1 MTGTVDER
9 VWSVA
14 AAQHGGFTREQ
25 ACAAG
30 ASDSVIKR
38 RIASGHWVRGGRH
51 VLRIAG
57 SPRTWRQR
65 VMLAVLDAGEGAA
78 ATDGTAAGLWGLP
91 GSGRGAPEV
100 LVPRGRHH
108 RPGAGCIRET
118 RILEPHHV
126 CVRDGIPVVSPARLV
141 VELAGREHLGRVER
155 VLDAALA
162 SDLLVPTELALVVA
176 ELAHRGRRGAAGL
189 RSLVEARLPGYA
201 PPASELE
208 ARFRDL
214 VRAAGLPEP
223 VRQLDVG
230 GRAWV
235 GRVDVCYPSARLV
248 VELDSRRWHDGHLAR
263 EDDRRRDNELV
274 VAGWRVIR
282 ITWRHLVDDPS
293 GVVALLRRLLVV
305 TEAA

>member
-14 AAQHGGFTREQ
+14 VAQHGGFTREQ

-189 RSLVEARLPGYA
+189 RSLRGPAFSGTRRRPVSSRPASGTSCA
-201 PPASELE
+201 PPGSPRRSASSTSVVG
-208 ARFRDL
+208 RGW
-214 VRAAGLPEP
+214 AGWTSATRVPGSSSSSTAGAGTTATSP
-223 VRQLDVG
+223 GRTIGAGTTSSWSPVG
-230 GRAWV
+230 G
-235 GRVDVCYPSARLV
+235 
-248 VELDSRRWHDGHLAR
+248 
-263 EDDRRRDNELV
+263 
-274 VAGWRVIR
+274 
-282 ITWRHLVDDPS
+282 
-293 GVVALLRRLLVV
+293 
-305 TEAA
+305 